1 MFTAKEIMS
10 SPAVS
15 IKKDQTVKKALDVLA
30 ERNFSGL
37 IVVDEDGKVIG
48 VISDTDIIRYSQQ
61 KSVIP
66 QSSFSFWTSPYTEI
80 DDIASI
86 REGFEMLHRTLIN
99 QVMTKKVYTVK
110 EDTPATDVAK
120 LMNRRNINRVPV
132 IDDDGKLVGIITR
145 SDVVQCLANL

>member
-15 IKKDQTVKKALDVLA
+15 IKEDQTVKEALDVLA

-37 IVVDEDGKVIG
+37 IVVDKDDKVVG
-48 VISDTDIIRYSQQ
+48 VISDTDIIRYSQR
-61 KSVIP
+61 KSVVP

-86 REGFEMLHRTLIN
+86 REGFEMLHRTLTS

-110 EDTPATDVAK
+110 KDTPATDVAK

-132 IDDDGKLVGIITR
+132 IDDEGKLAGIITR
-145 SDVVQCLANL
+145 SDVVQCLANF